1 MNQARKKKIF
11 HTLEFLGFTMPA
23 AAAILL
29 FVGIPF
35 LMCIFY
41 SFRKW
46 NGIQRKSSFLGIQ
59 NYVRAFT
66 NDSTFGNSIT
76 YTLLYALLT
85 VVLINAIALLLSVV
99 LEQSNV
105 WGKGFFR
112 AAFYIPNIISLIIIG
127 FTWKFI
133 FSRAFEAMQ
142 QSTGAALFGWSWLGE
157 PRLAVFS
164 TVLVT
169 VWQALGFYM
178 LIYIAG
184 LQSVPD
190 DVLEAATIDG
200 AGRVRR
206 FFSVIL
212 PLIVPSITVCTFY
225 SIASSLKMFEL
236 IFTLTGGGPG
246 SATTSVALDI
256 YNTAFNSNQYGYG
269 SAKSVILFVMVAAIT
284 ILQVTVFKRKEIE
297 A

>member
-1 MNQARKKKIF
+1 MNQARRKKVS
-11 HTLEFLGFTMPA
+11 HALEFLGFTMPA
-23 AAAILL
+23 VIAILL

-35 LMCIFY
+35 FMCIFY

-46 NGIQRKSSFLGIQ
+46 NGIQRKSTFIGLQ

-66 NDSTFGNSIT
+66 NDATFGKAIG

-85 VVLINAIALLLSVV
+85 VILINVVALLLSVI
-99 LEQSNV
+99 LEQSNL

-142 QSTGAALFGWSWLGE
+142 QTTGIGIFGWSWLGQ
-157 PRLAVFS
+157 PNLAVIS

-190 DVLEAATIDG
+190 DVLEAAKIDG
-200 AGRVRR
+200 AGKIRR

-225 SIASSLKMFEL
+225 SIANSLKMFEL

-246 SATTSVALDI
+246 DATTSVALDI

-269 SAKSVILFVMVAAIT
+269 SAKSVILFVMVAFIT
-284 ILQVTVFKRKEIE
+284 ILQVTLFKKKEIE

>member
-1 MNQARKKKIF
+1 MNQARKKKVS

-23 AAAILL
+23 AIAILL

-46 NGIQRKSSFLGIQ
+46 NGIQRKSSFIGIQ

-66 NDSTFGNSIT
+66 NDSTFGGSIA

-85 VVLINAIALLLSVV
+85 VILINVIALLLSVI

-142 QSTGAALFGWSWLGE
+142 QSTGAGVFGWSWLGQ
-157 PRLAVFS
+157 PKLAVVS

-200 AGRVRR
+200 AGKVRR

-269 SAKSVILFVMVAAIT
+269 SAKSVILFVMVAFIT
-284 ILQVTVFKRKEIE
+284 ILQVTVFKKKEIE

>member
-1 MNQARKKKIF
+1 MNQARRKKVS
-11 HTLEFLGFTMPA
+11 HALEFLGFTMPA
-23 AAAILL
+23 VIAILL

-35 LMCIFY
+35 FMCIFY
-41 SFRKW
+41 SLRKW
-46 NGIQRKSSFLGIQ
+46 NGIQRKSTFIGLQ
-59 NYVRAFT
+59 NYIRAFT
-66 NDSTFGNSIT
+66 NDSTFIKAIG

-85 VVLINAIALLLSVV
+85 VILINIIALLLSAI
-99 LEQSNV
+99 LEQSNL

-127 FTWKFI
+127 FIWKFI
-133 FSRAFEAMQ
+133 FGRAFEAIHQ
-142 QSTGAALFGWSWLGE
+142 ATGIRAFGWSWLGQ
-157 PRLAVFS
+157 PKLAVIS

-169 VWQALGFYM
+169 VWQALGFYI

-200 AGRVRR
+200 AGKVRR
-206 FFSVIL
+206 FFSVVL

-225 SIASSLKMFEL
+225 SIANSLKMFEL

-246 SATTSVALDI
+246 DATTSVALDI

-269 SAKSVILFVMVAAIT
+269 SAKSVILFVMVAFIT
-284 ILQVTVFKRKEIE
+284 ILQVTLFKKKEIE

>member
-1 MNQARKKKIF
+1 MDRALKKKIS
-11 HTLEFLGFTMPA
+11 HALEFAGFTLPA
-23 AAAILL
+23 VCMIFL

-35 LMCIFY
+35 IMCIYY

-46 NGIQRKSSFLGIQ
+46 NGIQKGSTFIGLQ
-59 NYVRAFT
+59 NYIRAFT
-66 NDSTFGNSIT
+66 NDTTFGNSIS
-76 YTLLYALLT
+76 YTLIYAVL
-85 VVLINAIALLLSVV
+85 VVILINVLAILFSVL
-99 LEQSNV
+99 LEQSKIH
-105 WGKGFFR
+105 GKGFFR

-127 FTWKFI
+127 FIWKFI
-133 FSRAFEAMQ
+133 YSRAFDSLHAA
-142 QSTGAALFGWSWLGE
+142 TGANVFAWSWLGD
-157 PRLAVFS
+157 PKLAVIS

-190 DVLEAATIDG
+190 DLLEAATIDG
-200 AGRVRR
+200 AGKLRQ
-206 FFSVIL
+206 FFSITL
-212 PLIVPSITVCTFY
+212 PMIMPSVTVCTFY
-225 SIASSLKMFEL
+225 SIANSLKMFEM
-236 IFTLTGGGPG
+236 IFSLTGGGPG

-269 SAKSVILFVMVAAIT
+269 SSKSVILFAMVAIIT
-284 ILQVTVFKRKEIE
+284 VIQVTISKGKEQE